1 MYYFFWIN
9 IDRVPKVNAPHRGPK
24 DRAPHSPDKKKHSTS
39 EKNKMESTKIVSNKC
54 HRIWN
59 PDSITEGN
67 KHSTLILANVNRQAN
82 TVKDL
87 KQKPKKNKGFQPRE
101 ITTCKRMYL
110 LRKIMKGNYHYVG
123 KTKRTHSQKE
133 SERFCKTQVDQTR
146 N

>member
-1 MYYFFWIN
+1 
-9 IDRVPKVNAPHRGPK
+9 
-24 DRAPHSPDKKKHSTS
+24 
-39 EKNKMESTKIVSNKC
+39 MESTKIVSNKR

-110 LRKIMKGNYHYVG
+110 LRKIMKGNSLRRKNEKNTLSKG
-123 KTKRTHSQKE
+123 KREILQNTSRSNQELKKNSK
-133 SERFCKTQVDQTR
+133 
-146 N
+146 

>member
-1 MYYFFWIN
+1 MEHHIVLVEFPKIEHHIVLIECPKIEHHIVLIEFPKLMHHIE
-9 IDRVPKVNAPHRGPK
+9 VPKIEHRTVLI
-24 DRAPHSPDKKKHSTS
+24 KKKHSTS

-87 KQKPKKNKGFQPRE
+87 KQN
-101 ITTCKRMYL
+101 
-110 LRKIMKGNYHYVG
+110 
-123 KTKRTHSQKE
+123 
-133 SERFCKTQVDQTR
+133 
-146 N
+146 